1 MFRLPALLSNLPRA
15 LRIAAIVA
23 AGLLLIAIV
32 VPLLVTP
39 WLGGRVH
46 AFARPRGLEASW
58 KRLAFQW
65 PATVV
70 LRGLVLR
77 HGGAPGEAG
86 SGPTVFSADRAE
98 ASLAPRFGS
107 LKPRVARLVL
117 GGARIVLPAEAE
129 GAPDAGADQDP
140 KMRTGPAAPRVRAA
154 AEQLV
159 DVLLLPARRLPE
171 LELTDIDVV
180 RGDSLFAR
188 LDALTLLHRSGGAQ
202 FAAVGLLAG
211 DQHVP
216 FDATLQWS
224 ADDRLTGRAG
234 FHVPD
239 DRGGDAPLAFL
250 FDGHVSQDRHAGILR
265 IEPGTRLTVGQ
276 ADLLLD
282 AEVRRAGPRFRLALE
297 IDHLSADAVQQSL
310 PRAVLGPL
318 RDLAVTGSWDWRASV
333 DVDVSQ
339 PDSTHFSAD
348 VIPHGLALDARS
360 SRLRLN
366 DLARPFVAAIHVP
379 PDRIVYRDLSDSNE
393 NFRPLTRI
401 SPLLKAAVLTNE
413 DGGFYQHR
421 GFNPG
426 AIQGAMADN
435 LRAGAFRRGAGTI
448 TMQLARNLYLGHR
461 RTLSRKAQEVVLAWV
476 LEHLTGLSKDRLLE
490 IYLNIIEWGP
500 DVHGANEAA
509 RYYFGKDASE
519 LSLDE
524 ALFLTV
530 VIPSPSRWRTRVDAR
545 GELRPWARSQMAFI
559 ARKMAEHQW
568 LVPEQVP
575 PDSTLHVTLRGR
587 ASELLNPRASAAA
600 DSIGG

>member
-1 MFRLPALLSNLPRA
+1 MARLPSLPRA
-15 LRIAAIVA
+15 LRWTLLAAA
-23 AGLLLIAIV
+23 LLLLVAIF

-46 AFARPRGLEASW
+46 AFARARGLDASW
-58 KRLAFQW
+58 SRLAFQW

-70 LRGLVLR
+70 LRGISLR
-77 HGGAPGEAG
+77 RGAPAG
-86 SGPTVFSADRAE
+86 NGGPDVVVFSADRAE
-98 ASLAPRFGS
+98 ASLAPRLGS

-117 GGARIVLPAEAE
+117 GGARIALPTESE
-129 GAPDAGADQDP
+129 GTSDPGADE
-140 KMRTGPAAPRVRAA
+140 KRGGPASPKVRAA
-154 AEQLV
+154 AEQFV
-159 DVLLLPARRLPE
+159 EALLLPARRLPE
-171 LELTDIDVV
+171 LELSDIDVV

-188 LDALTLLHRSGGAQ
+188 LDALSLVHRTGGAQ

-211 DQHVP
+211 DQHVA
-216 FDATLQWS
+216 FDATLQWR
-224 ADDRLTGRAG
+224 ADDRLSGRAS
-234 FHVPD
+234 FRIPD
-239 DRGGDAPLAFL
+239 ERGESSPLALL
-250 FDGHVSQDRHAGILR
+250 FDGRVTQDRHAGVVR

-276 ADLLLD
+276 AGVALD
-282 AEVRRAGPRFRLALE
+282 AEVDRAGPRFRLACE
-297 IDHLSADAVQQSL
+297 VDHLSADAVQQSV
-310 PRAVLGPL
+310 PRAVMGPL

-333 DVDVSQ
+333 DVNLAQ

-348 VIPHGLALDARS
+348 VIPHGLALDPKG
-360 SRLRLN
+360 SRLRLSE
-366 DLARPFVAAIHVP
+366 LARPFVAAIHVP

-393 NFRPLTRI
+393 NYRPLTRI

-448 TMQLARNLYLGHR
+448 TMQLARNLYLGHK
-461 RTLSRKAQEVVLAWV
+461 RTLSRKAQEVVMAWV

-509 RYYFGKDASE
+509 RYYFAKDASE

-530 VIPSPSRWRTRVDAR
+530 VIPSPSRWRTRVDAY
-545 GELRPWARSQMAFI
+545 GELRPWARSQMAYI
-559 ARKMAEHQW
+559 ARKMADHQW
-568 LVPEQVP
+568 LAPEQVP
-575 PDSTLHVTLRGR
+575 ADSTLHVTLRGR
-587 ASELLNPRASAAA
+587 AADLIAPRAAAAA

>member
-1 MFRLPALLSNLPRA
+1 MVRLPSLPRA
-15 LRIAAIVA
+15 LRWVLLTAA
-23 AGLLLIAIV
+23 LLLVIAIA
-32 VPLLVTP
+32 VPLLLAP

-46 AFARPRGLEASW
+46 AFARSRGLEASW
-58 KRLAFQW
+58 KRLAFEW

-70 LRGLVLR
+70 LRGITLR
-77 HGGAPGEAG
+77 HAG
-86 SGPTVFSADRAE
+86 TGTLVFRADRAE
-98 ASLAPRFGS
+98 AALAPRLGS
-107 LKPRVARLVL
+107 LRPRVTRLEL
-117 GGARIVLPAEAE
+117 GGSLISLPAATETATE
-129 GAPDAGADQDP
+129 AGAVETA
-140 KMRTGPAAPRVRAA
+140 RTGAGPAAPRVRAA

-159 DVLLLPARRLPE
+159 DALLLPARRLPE
-171 LELTDIDVV
+171 LRFTDIAVL

-188 LDALTLLHRSGGAQ
+188 LDALSLTHRAGGAQ

-216 FDATLQWS
+216 FDATLQWR
-224 ADDRLTGRAG
+224 ADDRLVGRAG
-234 FHVPD
+234 FRIPD
-239 DRGGDAPLAFL
+239 ERGDESPLALL
-250 FDGHVSQDRHAGILR
+250 FDGHVTQDRKAGVVR

-276 ADLLLD
+276 ADVLLD

-297 IDHLSADAVQQSL
+297 MDHLSADAVQQSL

-318 RDLAVTGSWDWRASV
+318 RDLAVNGSWDWRASV

-339 PDSTHFSAD
+339 PDSTRFSAD
-348 VIPHGLALDARS
+348 VSPHGLTLDARG
-360 SRLRLN
+360 SRLRLS
-366 DLARPFVAAIHVP
+366 DLTRPFVAAIHIP
-379 PDRIVYRDLSDSNE
+379 PDRIVFRDLSDSNE
-393 NFRPLTRI
+393 NFRPLARI
-401 SPLLKAAVLTNE
+401 SPLLRSAVLTNE

-461 RTLSRKAQEVVLAWV
+461 RTLSRKGQEVVMAWV

-509 RYYFGKDASE
+509 RYYFAKDASE
-519 LSLDE
+519 LTLDE

-530 VIPSPSRWRTRVDAR
+530 VIPSPARWRTRVDAR

-559 ARKMAEHQW
+559 ARKMAEHAW
-568 LVPEQVP
+568 LAPEQVP
-575 PDSTLHVTLRGR
+575 ADSALHVTLRGR
-587 ASELLNPRASAAA
+587 AAELLSPRASAAA
-600 DSIGG
+600 DSVGG

>member
-1 MFRLPALLSNLPRA
+1 MARLPSLPRA
-15 LRIAAIVA
+15 LRWTLIAAA
-23 AGLLLIAIV
+23 LLLVAAIV

-39 WLGGRVH
+39 WLGARVQ
-46 AFARPRGLEASW
+46 AFARARGLEASW
-58 KRLAFQW
+58 NRLAFQW

-70 LRGLVLR
+70 LRGISLR
-77 HGGAPGEAG
+77 HGGAPAEGG
-86 SGPTVFSADRAE
+86 VTVFSADRAE
-98 ASLAPRFGS
+98 ASLAPRLGS

-117 GGARIVLPAEAE
+117 GGARIVLPAESE
-129 GAPDAGADQDP
+129 GASDP
-140 KMRTGPAAPRVRAA
+140 SAEDNRSRTGPASPKVRAA

-159 DVLLLPARRLPE
+159 EALLLPARRLPE
-171 LELTDIDVV
+171 IELSDVDIV

-188 LDALTLLHRSGGAQ
+188 LDALTLEHRAGGAQ

-216 FDATLQWS
+216 FDATLQWR
-224 ADDRLTGRAG
+224 ADDRLSGRAS
-234 FHVPD
+234 FRVPD
-239 DRGGDAPLAFL
+239 ERGDASPLAFL
-250 FDGHVSQDRHAGILR
+250 FDGRVTQDRHAGVVR
-265 IEPGTRLTVGQ
+265 VEPGTRLTVGQ
-276 ADLLLD
+276 AGLSLD
-282 AEVRRAGPRFRLALE
+282 AEVDRAGPRFQLACE

-333 DVDVSQ
+333 DVDVSR
-339 PDSTHFSAD
+339 PDSTRFTAD
-348 VIPHGLALDARS
+348 VIPHGLALDARG
-360 SRLRLN
+360 SRLRLA

-393 NFRPLTRI
+393 NFRPLARI

-448 TMQLARNLYLGHR
+448 TMQLARNLYLGHK
-461 RTLSRKAQEVVLAWV
+461 RTLSRKGQEVVMAWV

-509 RYYFGKDASE
+509 QYYFAKDAAE

-530 VIPSPSRWRTRVDAR
+530 VIPSPSRWRTRVDAH

-559 ARKMAEHQW
+559 ARKMADHQW
-568 LVPEQVP
+568 LPPEQVP
-575 PDSTLHVTLRGR
+575 ADSTLRVTLRGR
-587 ASELLNPRASAAA
+587 AAELLAPRAAAAA

>member
-1 MFRLPALLSNLPRA
+1 MALLPSLPRA
-15 LRIAAIVA
+15 LRWTLIAAA
-23 AGLLLIAIV
+23 LLLVAAIV
-32 VPLLVTP
+32 VPLLITP
-39 WLGGRVH
+39 WLGGRVQ
-46 AFARPRGLEASW
+46 AFARARGLQASW
-58 KRLAFQW
+58 NRLAFQW

-70 LRGLVLR
+70 LRGISLR
-77 HGGAPGEAG
+77 RGEA
-86 SGPTVFSADRAE
+86 SVFSADRAE
-98 ASLAPRFGS
+98 AALAPRWGS
-107 LKPRVARLVL
+107 VKPRVARLVL
-117 GGARIVLPAEAE
+117 GGARIVLPAESE
-129 GAPDAGADQDP
+129 GTSDASADDAAT
-140 KMRTGPAAPRVRAA
+140 RSRGGPAAPKVRAA

-159 DVLLLPARRLPE
+159 DALLLPARQLPE
-171 LELTDIDVV
+171 LELSDIDIV

-188 LDALTLLHRSGGAQ
+188 LDALTLEHLAGGAQ

-216 FDATLQWS
+216 FDATLQWR
-224 ADDRLTGRAG
+224 ADDRLSGRAS
-234 FHVPD
+234 FRIPD
-239 DRGGDAPLAFL
+239 ERGDSSPLALL
-250 FDGHVSQDRHAGILR
+250 FDGRVSQDRHAGVVR

-276 ADLLLD
+276 AGVALD
-282 AEVRRAGPRFRLALE
+282 AEVDRAGPRFRLACE
-297 IDHLSADAVQQSL
+297 VDHLSADAVQQSV
-310 PRAVLGPL
+310 PRAVMGPL

-333 DVDVSQ
+333 DVNVAQ
-339 PDSTHFSAD
+339 PDSTHFTAD
-348 VIPHGLALDARS
+348 VIPHGLALDARG
-360 SRLRLN
+360 SRLRLS
-366 DLARPFVAAIHVP
+366 DLARPFVASIHVP
-379 PDRIVYRDLSDSNE
+379 PDRIVFRDLSDSNE
-393 NFRPLTRI
+393 NYRSLTRI

-448 TMQLARNLYLGHR
+448 TMQLARNLYLGHK
-461 RTLSRKAQEVVLAWV
+461 RTLSRKGQEVVMAWV

-509 RYYFGKDASE
+509 QYYFAKDAAE

-530 VIPSPSRWRTRVDAR
+530 VIPSPSRWRTRVDAH

-559 ARKMAEHQW
+559 ARKMAEHAW
-568 LVPEQVP
+568 LAPEQVP
-575 PDSTLHVTLRGR
+575 ADSTLHVTLRGR
-587 ASELLNPRASAAA
+587 AADLLSPRAAAAA

>member
-1 MFRLPALLSNLPRA
+1 MASLPTLPRA
-15 LRIAAIVA
+15 LRIVLIA
-23 AGLLLIAIV
+23 AGLLLLVAIV

-46 AFARPRGLEASW
+46 AFARARGLEASW
-58 KRLAFQW
+58 DRLAFQW
-65 PATVV
+65 PATVTLHGIA
-70 LRGLVLR
+70 LRR
-77 HGGAPGEAG
+77 AG
-86 SGPTVFSADRAE
+86 SDALVFHADRAE
-98 ASLAPRFGS
+98 AALAPRLGS
-107 LKPRVARLVL
+107 LKPRIARLEL
-117 GGARIVLPAEAE
+117 AGARIALPAEAE
-129 GAPDAGADQDP
+129 SAGDASAIEDEAG
-140 KMRTGPAAPRVRAA
+140 RGGPAAPRVRAA
-154 AEQLV
+154 AAQFAEA
-159 DVLLLPARRLPE
+159 LLIPARRLPE
-171 LELTDIDVV
+171 LQLSDVDIV

-188 LDALTLLHRSGGAQ
+188 IDALSLLHRSGGAQ
-202 FAAVGLLAG
+202 FAVVGLLAG

-216 FDATLQWS
+216 FDATLQWR
-224 ADDRLTGRAG
+224 ADDRLMGRAA
-234 FHVPD
+234 FRIPD
-239 DRGGDAPLAFL
+239 EHGEETPLALL
-250 FDGHVSQDRHAGILR
+250 FDGRVTQDRHQGVVR

-276 ADLLLD
+276 AELAID
-282 AEVRRAGPRFRLALE
+282 AEVRRAGPRFRLALAV
-297 IDHLSADAVQQSL
+297 DHLSADAVRQSL

-318 RDLAVTGSWDWRASV
+318 QDLAVSGWWDWRASV
-333 DVDVSQ
+333 DVDVSR
-339 PDSTHFSAD
+339 PDSTHFSAA
-348 VIPHGLALDARS
+348 VVPHGLALDARA
-360 SRLRLN
+360 SRLRLS

-379 PDRIVYRDLSDSNE
+379 PDRIVYRDLSDSNADY
-393 NFRPLTRI
+393 RPLTRI

-461 RTLSRKAQEVVLAWV
+461 RTLSRKGQEVVMAWV

-509 RYYFGKDASE
+509 QYYFAKDASE

-545 GELRPWARSQMAFI
+545 GELRPWARSQMAYI
-559 ARKMAEHQW
+559 ARKMADHAW
-568 LVPEQVP
+568 LAPEAVPA
-575 PDSTLHVTLRGR
+575 DSTLHVTLRGH
-587 ASELLNPRASAAA
+587 AAELLSPRAAAAA

>member
-1 MFRLPALLSNLPRA
+1 MPRA
-15 LRIAAIVA
+15 LRWLVIAAAI
-23 AGLLLIAIV
+23 LLLIAIV
-32 VPLLVTP
+32 LPVLLTP

-46 AFARPRGLEASW
+46 AFARSRGLEASW
-58 KRLAFQW
+58 NRLSFQW

-70 LRGLVLR
+70 LRGISLR
-77 HGGAPGEAG
+77 HGGTGVI
-86 SGPTVFSADRAE
+86 VFSADRAE
-98 ASLAPRFGS
+98 AALAPRLGS
-107 LKPRVARLVL
+107 WRPRVARLVL
-117 GGARIVLPAEAE
+117 GGARIVLPAETESAS
-129 GAPDAGADQDP
+129 DASADDIAARS
-140 KMRTGPAAPRVRAA
+140 RTGPASPKVRAA

-159 DVLLLPARRLPE
+159 DALLLPARQLPE
-171 LELTDIDVV
+171 LQLSDIDIV

-188 LDALTLLHRSGGAQ
+188 LDALTLVHGAGGAQ

-216 FDATLQWS
+216 FDATLEWR
-224 ADDRLTGRAG
+224 ADDRLSGRASCRI
-234 FHVPD
+234 PD
-239 DRGGDAPLAFL
+239 ERGDASPLAL
-250 FDGHVSQDRHAGILR
+250 MFDGRVTQDRHAGVVR
-265 IEPGTRLTVGQ
+265 VEPGTRLTVGQ
-276 ADLLLD
+276 AGLALD
-282 AEVRRAGPRFRLALE
+282 AEVDRAGPRFRLACE
-297 IDHLSADAVQQSL
+297 IDRLSADAVQQSL

-318 RDLAVTGSWDWRASV
+318 RDLAVSGSWDWRASV
-333 DVDVSQ
+333 DVNVAEL
-339 PDSTHFSAD
+339 DSTHFSAD
-348 VIPHGLALDARS
+348 VIPHGLSLDARG
-360 SRLRLN
+360 SRLRLS

-393 NFRPLTRI
+393 NYRPLTRI

-448 TMQLARNLYLGHR
+448 TMQLARNLYLGHK
-461 RTLSRKAQEVVLAWV
+461 RTLSRKAQEVVMAWV

-509 RYYFGKDASE
+509 QYYFAKDASE

-530 VIPSPSRWRTRVDAR
+530 VIPSPARWRTRVDAY
-545 GELRPWARSQMAFI
+545 GQLRPWARSQMAYI
-559 ARKMAEHQW
+559 ARKMSDRQW
-568 LVPEQVP
+568 LPPEQVP
-575 PDSTLHVTLRGR
+575 ADSTLHVTLRGR
-587 ASELLNPRASAAA
+587 AAELIAPRAAAAA

>member
-1 MFRLPALLSNLPRA
+1 MPRA
-15 LRIAAIVA
+15 LRWTLAAA
-23 AGLLLIAIV
+23 ALLLLVAIF

-46 AFARPRGLEASW
+46 AFARARGLDASW
-58 KRLAFQW
+58 NRLAFQW

-70 LRGLVLR
+70 LRGISLR
-77 HGGAPGEAG
+77 HGTDGAP
-86 SGPTVFSADRAE
+86 VFSADRAE
-98 ASLAPRFGS
+98 ASLAPRLGS
-107 LKPRVARLVL
+107 LRPRVARLVL
-117 GGARIVLPAEAE
+117 EGARITLPAESE
-129 GAPDAGADQDP
+129 GASDASTSEAARG
-140 KMRTGPAAPRVRAA
+140 GPAAPRVRAA
-154 AEQLV
+154 AEQFV
-159 DVLLLPARRLPE
+159 DALLIPARRLPE
-171 LELTDIDVV
+171 LLLTDIDIV

-188 LDALTLLHRSGGAQ
+188 LDALSLEHRAGGAQ
-202 FAAVGLLAG
+202 FAAAGLLAG

-216 FDATLQWS
+216 FDAMLQWRS
-224 ADDRLTGRAG
+224 DDRLAGRAS
-234 FHVPD
+234 FRIPD
-239 DRGGDAPLAFL
+239 ERGGASPLAFL
-250 FDGHVSQDRHAGILR
+250 FDGRVTQDRHAGVVR
-265 IEPGTRLTVGQ
+265 IEPGTRLTMGQ
-276 ADLLLD
+276 AGLALE
-282 AEVRRAGPRFRLALE
+282 AEVERTGPRFRLALE
-297 IDHLSADAVQQSL
+297 IDHLSADAVQQSV

-333 DVDVSQ
+333 DVDVSR
-339 PDSTHFSAD
+339 PDSTHFTAD
-348 VIPHGLALDARS
+348 VIPHGLALDPRG
-360 SRLRLN
+360 SRLRLG

-393 NFRPLTRI
+393 NFRPLARI

-461 RTLSRKAQEVVLAWV
+461 RTLSRKAQEVVMAWV

-509 RYYFGKDASE
+509 RYYFAKDASE

-530 VIPSPSRWRTRVDAR
+530 VIPSPARWRTRVDAH
-545 GELRPWARSQMAFI
+545 GELRPWARSQMGYI
-559 ARKMAEHQW
+559 ARKMAEHAW
-568 LVPEQVP
+568 LPPEQVP
-575 PDSTLHVTLRGR
+575 ADSTLHVTLRGR
-587 ASELLNPRASAAA
+587 AAELLSPRAAAAA
-600 DSIGG
+600 DSVGG

>member
-1 MFRLPALLSNLPRA
+1 MLPLPSLPRA
-15 LRIAAIVA
+15 LRWALIAAA
-23 AGLLLIAIV
+23 LLLVAAIV

-39 WLGGRVH
+39 WLGARVQ
-46 AFARPRGLEASW
+46 AFARARGLEASW
-58 KRLAFQW
+58 SRLAFQW

-70 LRGLVLR
+70 LRGISLR
-77 HGGAPGEAG
+77 HGAPAG
-86 SGPTVFSADRAE
+86 NGGPDVVVFSADRAE
-98 ASLAPRFGS
+98 ASLAPRLGS

-117 GGARIVLPAEAE
+117 GGARIALPAESE
-129 GAPDAGADQDP
+129 GTSEAGADE
-140 KMRTGPAAPRVRAA
+140 KRGGPASPKVRAA

-159 DVLLLPARRLPE
+159 EALLLPARRLPE
-171 LELTDIDVV
+171 LELSDIDIV

-188 LDALTLLHRSGGAQ
+188 LDALSLVHRTGGAQ

-216 FDATLQWS
+216 FDATLQWR
-224 ADDRLTGRAG
+224 ADDRLSGRAS
-234 FHVPD
+234 FRIPD
-239 DRGGDAPLAFL
+239 ERGESSPLALL
-250 FDGHVSQDRHAGILR
+250 FDGRVTQDRHAGVVR

-276 ADLLLD
+276 AGVALD
-282 AEVRRAGPRFRLALE
+282 AEVDRAGPRFRLACE
-297 IDHLSADAVQQSL
+297 VDHLSVDAVQQSV
-310 PRAVLGPL
+310 PRAVMGPL

-333 DVDVSQ
+333 DVNVAQ

-348 VIPHGLALDARS
+348 VIPHGLALDPKG
-360 SRLRLN
+360 SRLRLSE
-366 DLARPFVAAIHVP
+366 LARPFVAAIHVP

-393 NFRPLTRI
+393 NYRPLTRI

-448 TMQLARNLYLGHR
+448 TMQLARNLYLGHK
-461 RTLSRKAQEVVLAWV
+461 RTLSRKAQEVVMAWV

-509 RYYFGKDASE
+509 RYYFAKDASE

-530 VIPSPSRWRTRVDAR
+530 VIPSPARWRTRVDAY
-545 GELRPWARSQMAFI
+545 GELRPWARSQMAYI
-559 ARKMAEHQW
+559 ARKMADHQW
-568 LVPEQVP
+568 LAPEQVP
-575 PDSTLHVTLRGR
+575 ADSTLHVTLRGR
-587 ASELLNPRASAAA
+587 AADLIAPRAAAAA